1 MNRVLSE
8 EQDVQEG
15 IYSKEDLALIDFQR
29 IPSHVAIIMDGNRR
43 YAKKY
48 CLPLM
53 VGHWK
58 GAENLTKIVKA
69 AIELNVK
76 VLTVYAF
83 STENWS
89 RSSTEVKFLMHL
101 LESFLIRKRDF
112 LIREKVRLETIGDIS
127 RLSDDVKEV
136 LNETKKLTKDGSKI
150 DLVIAL
156 NYGGRDDIRRAV
168 LAMVE
173 DALSGK
179 LAKKELTETLISK
192 YLDTA
197 RWEDPSL
204 LIRTSGEMRLSNFL
218 LWQLSYSEVYITQV
232 LWPEFSERDFYQ
244 AILEY
249 QQREHRFGS

>member
-1 MNRVLSE
+1 MNSMVCE
-8 EQDVQEG
+8 EQEIKER
-15 IYSKEDLALIDFQR
+15 IYSKKELAEIDFQR

-43 YAKKY
+43 YAKKHH
-48 CLPLM
+48 LPLM

-69 AIELNVK
+69 AAELNVK

-83 STENWS
+83 STENWN
-89 RSSTEVKFLMHL
+89 RSQSEVKFLMHL

-112 LIREKVRLETIGDIS
+112 LIRENVRLETIGDIS
-127 RLSDDVKEV
+127 RLSDDVKDV
-136 LNETKKLTKDGSKI
+136 LHETKMLTKEGSKI

-156 NYGGRDDIRRAV
+156 NYGGRDDIRRAIQV
-168 LAMVE
+168 IVE
-173 DALSGK
+173 DSLSGK
-179 LAKKELTETLISK
+179 LSKNELSEAVISN

-197 RWEDPSL
+197 KWEDPAL

-218 LWQLSYSEVYITQV
+218 LWQLSYSEVYITDV

>member
-1 MNRVLSE
+1 MNSMLGE
-8 EQDVQEG
+8 EQDIQTG
-15 IYSKEDLALIDFQR
+15 IYSKEELALIDFQR

-48 CLPLM
+48 HLPLM
-53 VGHWK
+53 LGHWK

-89 RSSTEVKFLMHL
+89 RSATEVKFLMHL

-112 LIREKVRLETIGDIS
+112 MIRENVRLETIGDTS
-127 RLSDDVKEV
+127 RLSNDLNEV
-136 LNETKKLTKDGSKI
+136 LNETKKLTQNGSKI

-168 LAMVE
+168 VSIVD
-173 DALSGK
+173 DALTGK
-179 LAKKELTETLISK
+179 LSKKELTETVISK

-197 RWEDPSL
+197 KWGDPSL

-218 LWQLSYSEVYITQV
+218 LWQLSYSEVYITDV
-232 LWPEFSERDFYQ
+232 LWPEFSEHDFYQ

-249 QQREHRFGS
+249 QQRKHRFGS